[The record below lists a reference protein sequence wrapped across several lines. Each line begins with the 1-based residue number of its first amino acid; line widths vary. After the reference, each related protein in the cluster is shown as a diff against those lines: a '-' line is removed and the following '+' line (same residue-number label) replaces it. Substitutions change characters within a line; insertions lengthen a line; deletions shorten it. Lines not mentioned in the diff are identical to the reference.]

1 MIRKLRRRLILASML
16 AVFIVLATVIGLFHY
31 VNYQRIVSD
40 ADSLLTLLS
49 WNSGHFPKPSQDE
62 NGQAESNHPLRETR
76 RELQFFS
83 AVLAEDGSISLYNV
97 EKVPSIDEE
106 TAALYAQQCAD
117 SEKNRDFY
125 KDYRYILYE
134 EDGSRRIIF
143 LDCERNLSAFRFV
156 LLTSICLSA
165 AGLLAVLL
173 LVLLLSRRIVRPI
186 SASYEKQKRFITD
199 AGHEMKTPVTII
211 HADTELLEMEYGQ
224 NEWLDDI
231 RSQTRRLAALTND
244 LIFLAR
250 MEETEKLQMIEF
262 PISDLVAE
270 NASSFQSLAIT
281 QNKHFS
287 MDIQPMLT
295 YCGNEKSISQLVN
308 LLLDNAVKY
317 SSAEGDIH
325 LTLSAQEKQLVMTVE
340 NTADGISEETLHNM
354 FDRFYRADPSRN
366 STVMGYGIGL
376 STALAIVNAHR
387 GKIDASAENGRFRI
401 TVTLPMNQG

>member
-16 AVFIVLATVIGLFHY
+16 AVFIVLATVIGLFNY
-31 VNYQRIVSD
+31 VNYQKIVSD

-49 WNSGHFPKPSQDE
+49 WNNGHFPKPSQDE
-62 NGQAESNHPLRETR
+62 NGQTESNHLSRETR

-83 AVLAEDGSISLYNV
+83 AVLAENGSISLYDV
-97 EKVPSIDEE
+97 EKAPSIDEE
-106 TAALYAQQCAD
+106 TAGLYAQQCAD
-117 SEKNRDFY
+117 MGKSRGFY

-134 EDGSRRIIF
+134 EDGSRRVIF
-143 LDCERNLSAFRFV
+143 MDCERNLSAFRLV
-156 LLTSICLSA
+156 LLTTVCLSG
-165 AGLLAVLL
+165 AGLLAVFL

-287 MDIQPMLT
+287 MQIQPMLT

-366 STVMGYGIGL
+366 SAVMGYGIGL
-376 STALAIVNAHR
+376 SIARAIVNAHR
-387 GKIDASAENGRFRI
+387 GKIDASAEKGKFRI
-401 TVTLPMNQG
+401 TVTLPLNQG